1 MKTGKKKYTA
11 VFVFNDSYHQNLR
24 FILYT
29 APIFVFSFGCLF
41 DAERIY
47 RIAFMMVVPCV
58 LGGIFLSSIVVFS
71 NVGISCYQV
80 FRKRKLIAWND
91 IQHSGT
97 SLRSSW
103 GTVATFTYF
112 STAKLSSPPKKALP
126 PISNELVYLTC
137 RSSLYD
143 IISQY
148 YASPARIG
156 LHPAKTKSRTT
167 QNNKTMP
174 KEIMVSLAIMVI
186 LYRGYVR
193 FGLPVLQILSLLV
206 GIFAALRGVVLIV
219 GQLTSR

>member
-71 NVGISCYQV
+71 NVGISCYQA
-80 FRKRKLIAWND
+80 FRKRTRIAWND
-91 IQHSGT
+91 IKHAGT
-97 SLRSSW
+97 AMRSSW
-103 GTVATFTYF
+103 GAVAAFTYF
-112 STAKLSSPPKKALP
+112 SASSLSSPPKKGMP
-126 PISNELVYLTC
+126 PISNKLVYLTC
-137 RSSLYD
+137 RSDIYD
-143 IISQY
+143 IISHY
-148 YASPARIG
+148 YASPAKIG
-156 LHPAKTKSRTT
+156 LSPTKPKSGTT
-167 QNNKTMP
+167 QNDKTVP
-174 KEIMVSLAIMVI
+174 KEIVLSLAIMLI
-186 LYRGYVR
+186 LYRGYAWS
-193 FGLPVLQILSLLV
+193 GIPLLQFLSLLV